1 MLFSLRPSQ
10 LRGHYVPQL
19 AELILYLRLVGVLFR
34 LELGGFDLIG
44 DLSSTPKS
52 STRTKRDFIKTLF
65 SRFMKKQV
73 EMLRVEKLAQEME
86 EKIDPKVRENVKALV
101 SKLVEKK
108 SRLQD

>member
-44 DLSSTPKS
+44 DLSSTPK
-52 STRTKRDFIKTLF
+52 
-65 SRFMKKQV
+65 
-73 EMLRVEKLAQEME
+73 
-86 EKIDPKVRENVKALV
+86 ENISYDITVLCIC
-101 SKLVEKK
+101 LEP
-108 SRLQD
+108 